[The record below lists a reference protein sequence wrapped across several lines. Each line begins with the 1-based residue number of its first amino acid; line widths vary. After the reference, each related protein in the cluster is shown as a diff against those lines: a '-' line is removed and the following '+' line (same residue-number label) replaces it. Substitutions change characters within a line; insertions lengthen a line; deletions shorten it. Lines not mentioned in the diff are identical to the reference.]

1 MSLRLCGVVTYVVWA
16 YRVYDLLN
24 LCVSCFDSANLE
36 CRISRFYDFGTLR
49 FCDSPGAQLVKVAQA
64 VQQKQSRG
72 KYQVKIIRW
81 WQDFSCLLDSGT
93 QGEHKVARL
102 CSEKNTGKNLRLRY
116 ADGGKTFDACLCQ
129 AHKVSTRWGRLCS
142 KKALGK
148 ISG

>member
-1 MSLRLCGVVTYVVWA
+1 MSYLA
-16 YRVYDLLN
+16 
-24 LCVSCFDSANLE
+24 
-36 CRISRFYDFGTLR
+36 ILR
-49 FCDSPGAQLVKVAQA
+49 FRDVAFLQFA
-64 VQQKQSRG
+64 RHTRWRRPWSKKIPG

-102 CSEKNTGKNLRLRY
+102 CSEKSTGKNLRLRY